1 MADIPHRDHG
11 NNLPDR
17 VLFLW
22 IAWTAPA
29 DFVSQ
34 GMWQRPA

>member
-11 NNLPDR
+11 NNLPDC

-22 IAWTAPA
+22 IAWTALR
-29 DFVSQ
+29 DNWSQ
-34 GMWQRPA
+34 GM